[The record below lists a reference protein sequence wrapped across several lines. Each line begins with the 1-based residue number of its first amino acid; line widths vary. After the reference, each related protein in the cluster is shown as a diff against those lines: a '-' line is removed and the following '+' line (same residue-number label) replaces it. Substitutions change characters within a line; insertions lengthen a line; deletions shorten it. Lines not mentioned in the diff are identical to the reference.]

1 MNEPKTTAVAALAQ
15 VSVPAF
21 AMPEAELLAALEST
35 CYPGAA
41 LPSVKL
47 VVNVCRAQHLDP
59 FQKPYHIV
67 PMNVKKAKSN
77 DYEWRDV
84 VMPGVG
90 LYRTQA
96 ARTGAFA
103 GVDEGVF
110 GEKVTGAWGPKGVAY
125 PEWCSVTVYRI
136 VQGERV
142 AFSSGKVY
150 WLESYATKSR
160 ESDTPNAMWSKR
172 PFGQLEK
179 CAEALALR
187 RAFPEVGAAPT
198 ADEMAGKVID
208 NETGEIISNVQ
219 TEAPPPAKTA
229 DKLKDRIK
237 KGTPPIDV
245 GQPKAPPS
253 QANPNEGFTV
263 GEIVGMFQKAQTKE
277 ALAEAC
283 DAARAL
289 KREEEQSLANTAYKQ
304 AKDRVMSGLGPVT
317 ETLESGGAATATA
330 P

>member
-1 MNEPKTTAVAALAQ
+1 MNDASKVTAIVATPQ

-21 AMPEAELLAALEST
+21 AMPEPELLAALEST

-41 LPSVKL
+41 LPSIKL

-67 PMNVKKAKSN
+67 PMNVRKPKS
-77 DYEWRDV
+77 DQYEWRDV

-103 GVDEGVF
+103 GIDEGNF
-110 GEKVTGAWGPKGVAY
+110 GPTVVGEFGNKKVPH
-125 PEWCSVTVYRI
+125 PEWCSVTVYRM
-136 VQGERV
+136 VAGSRV

-150 WLESYATKSR
+150 WLESYATIKR
-160 ESDTPNAMWSKR
+160 DSDVPNAMWSKR

-208 NETGEIISNVQ
+208 NETGEILVDSQKTDV
-219 TEAPPPAKTA
+219 EPPPGKA
-229 DKLKDRIK
+229 DRLKDRLAK
-237 KGTPPIDV
+237 AKEKPPIDAEPARDPALLEEV
-245 GQPKAPPS
+245 KNGFGDASTVDRLIEIADLARGLKHPDDRAE
-253 QANPNEGFTV
+253 AN
-263 GEIVGMFQKAQTKE
+263 AAYKE
-277 ALAEAC
+277 A
-283 DAARAL
+283 
-289 KREEEQSLANTAYKQ
+289 KM
-304 AKDRVMSGLGPVT
+304 RVDSPQRQT
-317 ETLESGGAATATA
+317 ETAESGGVATSTTTEGEKK
-330 P
+330 